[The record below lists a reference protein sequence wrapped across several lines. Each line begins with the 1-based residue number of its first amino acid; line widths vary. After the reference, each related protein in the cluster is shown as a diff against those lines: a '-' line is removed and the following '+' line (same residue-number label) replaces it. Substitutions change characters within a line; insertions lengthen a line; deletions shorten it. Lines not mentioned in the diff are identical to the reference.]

1 MILAKNYSHMK
12 LTSPIWLTVKE
23 ENAIVREKIMEEE
36 EQREEKLKK
45 FDQDHMFLHLL

>member
-1 MILAKNYSHMK
+1 MISARNYSHMK
-12 LTSPIWLTVKE
+12 LTSPIWLTMNE
-23 ENAIVREKIMEEE
+23 ENVIVREKRMEEE